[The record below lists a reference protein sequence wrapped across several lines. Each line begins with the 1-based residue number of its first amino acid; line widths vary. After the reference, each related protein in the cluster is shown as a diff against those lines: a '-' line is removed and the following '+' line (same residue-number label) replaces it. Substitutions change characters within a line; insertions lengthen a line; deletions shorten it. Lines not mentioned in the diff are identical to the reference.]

1 MRISDWCSD
10 VCSSDLR
17 HDMLR
22 AVIGSDGLQRILPEV
37 PYYRFEVLDL
47 RGQPAAEDAL
57 LQRRR
62 TLAERL
68 VDPDTWPLFDIRVT
82 LLDDRMQLHT
92 GFELIALD
100 AASIFPLRREWGQIG
115 RAHV

>member
-1 MRISDWCSD
+1 
-10 VCSSDLR
+10 
-17 HDMLR
+17 MLR

-82 LLDDRMQLHT
+82 LLDDRMRLHT
-92 GFELIALD
+92 GLDLIAL
-100 AASIFPLRREWGQIG
+100 AAARPFALRQQGG
-115 RAHV
+115 RVYGVPDHPRPAPGP

>member
-57 LQRRR
+57 LQRRL

-68 VDPDTWPLFDIRVT
+68 VDPDTRSAERRGGEEWVSTCRSWWAPYPDKRQRCSEYSNRT
-82 LLDDRMQLHT
+82 QL
-92 GFELIALD
+92 
-100 AASIFPLRREWGQIG
+100 
-115 RAHV
+115 